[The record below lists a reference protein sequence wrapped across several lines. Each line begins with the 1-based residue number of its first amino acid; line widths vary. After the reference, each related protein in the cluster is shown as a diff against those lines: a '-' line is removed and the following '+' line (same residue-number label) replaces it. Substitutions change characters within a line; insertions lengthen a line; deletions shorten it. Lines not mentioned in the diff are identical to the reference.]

1 MSINHRSERP
11 IVDMGDG
18 VQRRTMVWGERM
30 LLAEI
35 HFETGGAVPRHDHV
49 YEQIGYCISGSL
61 ELDVGDDTTVVK
73 ANTSWVIP
81 GGAPHAA
88 RALEPSFV
96 IEIWNPARDDYK
108 D

>member
-1 MSINHRSERP
+1 MSINHRDDRP
-11 IVDMGDG
+11 IIDMGDG
-18 VQRRTMVWGERM
+18 VQRRTMVWGDRM

-35 HFETGGAVPRHDHV
+35 HMEAGGTVPRHDHV

-61 ELDVGDDTTVVK
+61 ELDVGDDTTVVT

-81 GGAPHAA
+81 GNAPHGA